1 MMPAVWEEIRR
12 LEDRMDH
19 LFRELM
25 SSFSRAEEHF
35 STIAG
40 VRSPFCDV
48 QETDKEIIITA
59 ELPGVSKE
67 DIKIN
72 ATESSVEIEAEVK
85 REAEEKNKGHLRSER
100 QYSKFYRCLA
110 LPAEVDPSKAKATYK
125 NGVLELRLPK
135 VHAEKKTSIKVE

>member
-12 LEDRMDH
+12 LEDRMNQ
-19 LFRELM
+19 LFRELW
-25 SSFSRAEEHF
+25 SSFPRAEERF
-35 STIAG
+35 PTITG

-72 ATESSVEIEAEVK
+72 ATEHEVEIEAEVK
-85 REAEEKNKGHLRSER
+85 REAEEKKAGYLRSER

-110 LPAEVDPSKAKATYK
+110 LPAEVNPGKAKATYK

>member
-1 MMPAVWEEIRR
+1 MMPAIWEELRR
-12 LEDRMDH
+12 LEDRMNQ
-19 LFRELM
+19 LFRELW
-25 SSFSRAEEHF
+25 SSFPRTEERF
-35 STIAG
+35 PGFAG

-59 ELPGVSKE
+59 ELPGVDKE

-72 ATESSVEIEAEVK
+72 ATEHEVEIEAEVK
-85 REAEEKNKGHLRSER
+85 REEEEKKEGYFRSER

-135 VHAEKKTSIKVE
+135 VKTETKTSIKVE